1 MNKQEYIDTAEQE
14 LLHTYNRFSL
24 VLDHGEGVYLYD
36 TDKKAYLDFAAGI
49 AVCALGYSNEAYKNA
64 LKDQVDKLLHTSNLY
79 YNVPTI
85 EATNKAHVWSGQGCI
100 FFTNSG
106 TEAIEGAIKAA
117 KKYAYTRDGHA
128 GHEIIAMK
136 HSFHG
141 RSIGALSV
149 TGNAHYQE
157 PFAPLMPGV
166 KFAEYNNLESVK
178 ELVTDKTCA
187 VIMETVQGEGG
198 IYPADPAFI
207 EGVRRLCDEKDIL
220 LILDEIQCGMG
231 RTGEMFAWQNYG
243 VKPDIMTCAKALGC
257 GVPVGAFFL
266 TQRVADKSLAPGD
279 HGTTYGGNPFVG
291 AAVSAVFDQFKACDI
306 LGHVKEVAPYLEQK
320 LDELVEKYDFL
331 VTRRG
336 KGLIQGLEVEGRPV
350 GEIVNRALEHGLII
364 ITDHTEISVFARQQT
379 HQLELHGIC
388 ILILIH
394 HNITKPLLIIL
405 QHIRLSL
412 KQLHRLHEQVVKI
425 QCIIGMH
432 LLFILLIYLGD
443 LLFSKVPLR
452 IQRILLC
459 GNHLIFC

>member
-85 EATNKAHVWSGQGCI
+85 EAAKKALKASGMDRI

-207 EGVRRLCDEKDIL
+207 EGVRKLCDEKDIL

-336 KGLIQGLEVEGRPV
+336 KGLMQGVVCKLPVGKVAAAALEQGL
-350 GEIVNRALEHGLII
+350 IVITAGVDVLRFVPPLVIEKQHVDEMIEKLEKALL
-364 ITDHTEISVFARQQT
+364 SVQ
-379 HQLELHGIC
+379 E
-388 ILILIH
+388 
-394 HNITKPLLIIL
+394 
-405 QHIRLSL
+405 
-412 KQLHRLHEQVVKI
+412 
-425 QCIIGMH
+425 
-432 LLFILLIYLGD
+432 
-443 LLFSKVPLR
+443 
-452 IQRILLC
+452 
-459 GNHLIFC
+459 